1 MKNAVEMNRLLWRL
15 VLLCHIQESSRKGN
29 AKERVPFLGFQ
40 RPYNPKFLL
49 RWQPWCRL
57 RNVLHFIKNGS
68 YLWGWIAW
76 KQNCQIFI
84 RSVQLC
90 FNLFSK
96 SRTKNYSHR
105 DFKNYSNNKF
115 SFLLYAYSDNGDNLN
130 VTSLASFFEN
140 FRKVL
145 DKAAPKKQKFIRA
158 NMALSWMRQSEKDQ
172 IREQLSQKWW
182 PTFCR

>member
-15 VLLCHIQESSRKGN
+15 VLLCHTDIQESSHKGN

-49 RWQPWCRL
+49 RWQPLCRL
-57 RNVLHFIKNGS
+57 RNVLDFIKNGN
-68 YLWGWIAW
+68 YLWGWNAW

-84 RSVQLC
+84 RWLQLR

-96 SRTKNYSHR
+96 SRSKNSSHR

-115 SFLLYAYSDNGDNLN
+115 SSLLYAYSDNGNNLN

-145 DKAAPKKQKFIRA
+145 DKTVPKKQKFIRA
-158 NMALSWMRQSEKDQ
+158 NMALSWIRQSDKLLWKGPD
-172 IREQLSQKWW
+172 
-182 PTFCR
+182 